1 MKKRFVH
8 FIQFVFVAIIFAFVG
23 GAFSSN
29 AKADSVNLSDASY
42 TVPITLLKSGSSSQS
57 IANHFF
63 DQTAQVTV
71 SKGTYTTVITTNGA
85 NYIASMTMGD
95 QTALPIVTSGNNGTL
110 TFNLTNPSST
120 MPVSFTLHNIPILGQ
135 MQESADF
142 SFDWADAVKV
152 PGSDAAT
159 TTTTDS
165 STTTEPAA
173 TSSSATT
180 PAATSSSATTPT
192 TTTTS
197 TVTTKKKTTTKAKVP
212 TTTRKYVVLKG
223 DSNSKSMANQY
234 YTRTAVIKKIA
245 KHYNVQLK
253 VAYKKNLK
261 LGSKAVRPVT
271 INGRKVKSSVV
282 SYGQTTN
289 YYTMTYSFNVSS
301 FKTLKKV
308 IKGSIHVVVPQAQ
321 INTTWPIRFK
331 FSQKAPAKAS
341 KHVAV
346 VPTATSAK
354 LSTSSQTKLPQT
366 GDASQNSLSMLG
378 LALVSGLSFVWG
390 SNHGIVK

>member
-1 MKKRFVH
+1 MHV
-8 FIQFVFVAIIFAFVG
+8 IQFIFVAIIFTFVG
-23 GAFSSN
+23 GALSST

-42 TVPITLLKSGSSSQS
+42 TVPVTLLKSGSTSQS
-57 IANHFF
+57 MANHFF

-71 SKGTYTTVITTNGA
+71 SNGTYKTVLTTNGA
-85 NYIASMTMGD
+85 NYIASMTMGG
-95 QTALPIVTSGNNGTL
+95 QSVGPVITSGNNGTL
-110 TFNLTNPSST
+110 TFNLTNPSNI
-120 MPVSFTLHNIPILGQ
+120 MPVSFTLYNIPIIQ
-135 MQESADF
+135 TMYETADF
-142 SFDWADAVKV
+142 SFNWAAAVKV
-152 PGSDAAT
+152 PGSDT
-159 TTTTDS
+159 
-165 STTTEPAA
+165 STTNNSTD
-173 TSSSATT
+173 TNTTT
-180 PAATSSSATTPT
+180 PAATSSSTTEPSATSSSTTPAPT
-192 TTTTS
+192 
-197 TVTTKKKTTTKAKVP
+197 TVTTTKKATSKAKVP

-223 DSNSKSMANQY
+223 DSNSKSMANKY

-282 SYGQTTN
+282 NYGKTTN

-321 INTTWPIRFK
+321 ISTTWPIRFK

-341 KHVAV
+341 KHAAV
-346 VPTATSAK
+346 VATSTAVTPAK
-354 LSTSSQTKLPQT
+354 PDQTKLPQT
-366 GDASQNSLSMLG
+366 GDSSQSSLSVVG
-378 LALVSGLSFVWG
+378 LALVSGLSFIWG
-390 SNHGIVK
+390 NNHEAVK

>member
-8 FIQFVFVAIIFAFVG
+8 FIQFVFVTIIFAFVG

-42 TVPITLLKSGSSSQS
+42 TVPITLLKSGSSAPSMAS
-57 IANHFF
+57 GFF
-63 DQTAQVTV
+63 DQPAQVTV
-71 SKGTYTTVITTNGA
+71 SKGTYTIVITTNGA

-110 TFNLTNPSST
+110 TFNLANPSSI
-120 MPVSFTLHNIPILGQ
+120 MPVSFALHNIPGLGQ
-135 MQESADF
+135 MQEPADF
-142 SFDWADAVKV
+142 SFDWTKAAKV
-152 PGSDAAT
+152 PGSDATT

-197 TVTTKKKTTTKAKVP
+197 TDSSTTTEPAATSSSATTPAATSSSATTPTTTTTSTATTKKKTTAKAKVP

-331 FSQKAPAKAS
+331 FS
-341 KHVAV
+341 
-346 VPTATSAK
+346 
-354 LSTSSQTKLPQT
+354 
-366 GDASQNSLSMLG
+366 
-378 LALVSGLSFVWG
+378 
-390 SNHGIVK
+390 

>member
-1 MKKRFVH
+1 MKKSFVH
-8 FIQFVFVAIIFAFVG
+8 FIQFIFLAIVFTFVG
-23 GAFSSN
+23 GSLAN
-29 AKADSVNLSDASY
+29 TAKADSVNLSDASY
-42 TVPITLLKSGSSSQS
+42 TVPVTLLKSGSSSQS
-57 IANHFF
+57 MANHFF
-63 DQTAQVTV
+63 SQTAQVTV
-71 SKGTYTTVITTNGA
+71 SNGTYKTVLTTNGA
-85 NYIASMTMGD
+85 NYIASMTMGG
-95 QTALPIVTSGNNGTL
+95 QSVGPTITSGNNGTL
-110 TFNLTNPSST
+110 TFDLTNPSNII
-120 MPVSFTLHNIPILGQ
+120 PVSFVLYNIPIIQ
-135 MQESADF
+135 SMQESADF
-142 SFDWADAVKV
+142 SFNWAAAVKV
-152 PGSDAAT
+152 PGSDT
-159 TTTTDS
+159 SSTETSTDS
-165 STTTEPAA
+165 NP
-173 TSSSATT
+173 T
-180 PAATSSSATTPT
+180 PAATSSSTSTTEPSATSSSTPAPAPT
-192 TTTTS
+192 TTQP
-197 TVTTKKKTTTKAKVP
+197 TTKKASTKIKVP

-282 SYGQTTN
+282 SYGKTTN

-341 KHVAV
+341 KHAAIV
-346 VPTATSAK
+346 
-354 LSTSSQTKLPQT
+354 TSSAAASMTKSNQAELPQT
-366 GDASQNSLSMLG
+366 GDSSQDSLSAVG
-378 LALVSGLSFVWG
+378 VALISGLSFIWG
-390 SNHGIVK
+390 NNHETVK

>member
-1 MKKRFVH
+1 M
-8 FIQFVFVAIIFAFVG
+8 
-23 GAFSSN
+23 
-29 AKADSVNLSDASY
+29 
-42 TVPITLLKSGSSSQS
+42 
-57 IANHFF
+57 ANHFF

-110 TFNLTNPSST
+110 TFNLTNPSSI

-142 SFDWADAVKV
+142 SFDWADAFKV

-173 TSSSATT
+173 TSSSATA
-180 PAATSSSATTPT
+180 PAVTSSSATTPT

-197 TVTTKKKTTTKAKVP
+197 TATTKKKTTAKAKVP

-223 DSNSKSMANQY
+223 DSNSKSMANKY
-234 YTRTAVIKKIA
+234 YTRTALIKKIA

-308 IKGSIHVVVPQAQ
+308 IKGSIHVAVPQAQ

-346 VPTATSAK
+346 VSTAASAK
-354 LSTSSQTKLPQT
+354 LDSSNQTKLPQT
-366 GDASQNSLSMLG
+366 GDAGQSGLSMLG